1 MNFVGMNDDL
11 KLSIAQKALKKL
23 YPDWQLFIDELIDRL
38 EPFYKG
44 IQSKEEVHFIQL
56 IGYGKRQKARDI
68 LTDLLELV
76 DWQSESIFL
85 WENWDINAPSS
96 FTQVAGFQQAYRK
109 FPKVVLTD
117 FLIEFFAD
125 AYSDLDKC
133 EEFFRVEKFLRN
145 RKELDFVRD
154 EGPSDAKGGLVI
166 SFLNSFGD
174 SDFIITRVIFQFLWE
189 NPFQSFEEL
198 RVRFVPEALEKMI
211 EKEYVRKGE
220 QLFFSKDEPRHILLA
235 FELLKVA
242 QMIEIKG
249 QEVIGIPASLSF
261 DSMEYFF
268 SNVFYKK
275 LSFPQLHR
283 TALDFFL
290 PVFRQFPRMTQK
302 ISFNPERVVLDFKG
316 GWKFNGAI
324 D

>member
-1 MNFVGMNDDL
+1 MNIEL
-11 KLSIAQKALKKL
+11 KLSMGQKALKKL

-68 LTDLLELV
+68 LTDLLELL

-85 WENWDINAPSS
+85 WENWDVNAPSS
-96 FTQVAGFQQAYRK
+96 FTQVVGFQQSYRK

-125 AYSDLDKC
+125 AYSDFDKC
-133 EEFFRVEKFLRN
+133 EEFFRVEKFLSN
-145 RKELDFVRD
+145 RKELDFIRN
-154 EGPSDAKGGLVI
+154 ENPSDAKGGLVI

-174 SDFIITRVIFQFLWE
+174 SDHRRTRVIFQFLWK
-189 NPFQSFEEL
+189 NPIQSIEEL
-198 RVRFVPEALEKMI
+198 RVQLVPEALEQMI
-211 EKEYVRKGE
+211 EKGYVRKGE

-235 FELLKVA
+235 FELLKVT

-249 QEVIGIPASLSF
+249 QELIGSPVSLTF
-261 DSMEYFF
+261 DSMEYFL
-268 SNVFYKK
+268 SYIIYKK
-275 LSFPQLHR
+275 LRFPQLHR
-283 TALDFFL
+283 TAWDFFL

-302 ISFNPERVVLDFKG
+302 VSSKPESVELDFTG
-316 GWKFNGAI
+316 GWKFNVVV
-324 D
+324 